1 MFGVSLSS
9 VKRHAR
15 IAGRGSSL
23 APRKGGGRPPEAD
36 EATRKL
42 LEEDVKGR
50 PKATA
55 YEGCRFPRNTT
66 GESLSPSTV
75 KRLLKRMGFSQ
86 KRTVGAME
94 RDEWLRAAW
103 RVMVSGTVD
112 PQRPF

>member
-1 MFGVSLSS
+1 MSKSAAARLFGVSLSS
-9 VKRHAR
+9 VKRDAR

-23 APRKGGGRPPEAD
+23 APR
-36 EATRKL
+36 AT
-42 LEEDVKGR
+42 V
-50 PKATA
+50 